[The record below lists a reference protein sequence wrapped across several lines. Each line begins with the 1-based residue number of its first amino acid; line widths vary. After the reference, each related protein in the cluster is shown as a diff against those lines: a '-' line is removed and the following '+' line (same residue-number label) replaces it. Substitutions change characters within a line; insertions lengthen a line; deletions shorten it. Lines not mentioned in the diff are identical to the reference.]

1 VRRAIERHHNALV
14 STLQFYLL
22 WFYLLWFHLLRFHFL
37 WFHFLWQVMGHHATL
52 WLMPIEGAGPT
63 VDAARR
69 EASWGTPSWGAPP
82 WERRSS
88 PPLCLLGL
96 ARLALGNAP
105 HSKGA
110 AAPHTLK
117 ERPCRLEPSERL
129 RRGQLPWPK
138 LLIVSPLTP
147 RSTASIG
154 LSAPTQLNTNAR
166 RAAPHRTHTPSGRH
180 CTLRA
185 PHAID
190 CNCG

>member
-1 VRRAIERHHNALV
+1 MVPLTMVPLTKVPLFMVLLSMAGHGSPRHAVADADRGGWADGRR
-14 STLQFYLL
+14 STSGSVL
-22 WFYLLWFHLLRFHFL
+22 
-37 WFHFLWQVMGHHATL
+37 GNT
-52 WLMPIEGAGPT
+52 
-63 VDAARR
+63 
-69 EASWGTPSWGAPP
+69 SWGASP

-105 HSKGA
+105 HSGGA
-110 AAPHTLK
+110 AAPRTLK
-117 ERPCRLEPSERL
+117 ERPCRLEPCERL